1 MALFICLVTSAVTAN
16 EITCEQIVHRSD
28 GLTCAVT
35 NYTAIDSA
43 DFAFSGDP
51 KNDIDDLNLS
61 YNRKV
66 KFLPVSPCHKFPNL
80 KFYQASR
87 CSLHEISKK
96 NFEQLINLR
105 ELRLSR
111 NEIEIIPSDT
121 FQGLT
126 KLTEIYL
133 GNGIEFYDFL
143 NFKFMS
149 NGFLRQQQNQEN

>member
-1 MALFICLVTSAVTAN
+1 MTLLICLETAAVSGN
-16 EITCEQIVHRSD
+16 EIACEQIVHRSD

-35 NYTAIDSA
+35 NYTAIDSP
-43 DFAFSGDP
+43 DSIISGTQ
-51 KNDIDDLNLS
+51 NNEIDELNLS

-66 KFLPVSPCHKFPNL
+66 KFLPVSLNQKFPNL

-111 NEIEIIPSDT
+111 NEIEIIQSDT

-133 GNGIEFYDFL
+133 GTCGAKN
-143 NFKFMS
+143 
-149 NGFLRQQQNQEN
+149 